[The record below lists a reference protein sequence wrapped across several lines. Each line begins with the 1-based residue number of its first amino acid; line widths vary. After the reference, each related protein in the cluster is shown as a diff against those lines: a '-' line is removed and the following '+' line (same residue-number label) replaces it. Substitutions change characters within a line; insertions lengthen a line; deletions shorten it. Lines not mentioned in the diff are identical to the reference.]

1 MSIDIQESPRRD
13 GSSDPVAVGLFV
25 SYNSRDRAAV
35 QEVRR
40 QLGARG
46 VSVFYDRESLGLGLD
61 WFEPLERALGR
72 VRGVVVLLGPNG
84 LGRWQRRERALA
96 LDRQT
101 REATFPVIPVLL
113 PESKADD
120 YSGFLLLNTYADLRG
135 GVDNPDTL
143 DAIVDTIVGDVRDT
157 DRVQL
162 PKTAAICPYRGL
174 NAFREEDA
182 PLFFGRDRLVDEPE
196 QGLLHKV
203 LTCPLVAVVGASGS
217 GKSSV
222 VRAGLLPRL
231 RRLPPSR
238 GKWEVVTFRPEKFPF
253 LKLAIALEAVRN
265 PDANDAA
272 LQTAAAGLAESWSSG
287 RLPLEASLT
296 DALEALRVDRLVVV
310 VDQFEELITLT
321 SQEAR
326 RSFLSRL
333 LEATE
338 ARSNI
343 TVLLTLRTDY
353 YSAIH
358 LDPRLSK
365 GVQRG
370 IVNVGAMTR
379 DELRSAIEGPAQ
391 RVGLEFEPGLVS
403 RLLKDVGD
411 EPGNLPLLEF
421 ALTELWEGREERRLT
436 NTAYE
441 KRGHVAGALDRR
453 AEDVFKKLTERQK
466 DATPRLFC
474 RLVRVADVEGEGRDT
489 CRRVRLDELDEE
501 SRSAFEPFVEGRL
514 LVTACATGSSAY
526 DAYPDNSTPSA
537 PDDLTTV
544 EVAHE
549 ALIHQWKRLRDW
561 IREHREFLLWRER
574 LKSQVTQWLRSGR
587 DPDLLYHGAEL
598 DVAIEWDEKRHPEL
612 NQLEIEFIDASRR
625 ARDAAE
631 ADAHHRSVR
640 MKRLMGIAIVVLL
653 IVAVVAIYFVGKY
666 ANQLADG
673 HLRVLVYAAQGV
685 ASTVLWDLERLSGPV
700 LEAANDP
707 KLRDLLKDNKV
718 KCPPNPKECRL
729 IDAMIKNNDVQPWLK
744 SHREEIDRLEKLR
757 NNNKENVVKQNGV
770 QCWLQDYAE
779 KISLKQGKYL
789 AFENYYVLDGEG
801 KLLADSWH
809 GGKKQPTEQ
818 PTVWEPNA
826 KAIGKKFPFRDYFL
840 GAMSHRGREERASVH
855 ISRVYQAVSD
865 GCYKFSISAPVHD
878 KNPGSP
884 PLGVVVVTIAT
895 LPELGHLL
903 KDKWVTNVLVGRE
916 DINPFSDSGPASQ
929 PDRYHGYDLRLMPPV
944 NDVNGIPTGGKN
956 LIIVAAVNRVLH
968 FRIFDGDGKVVVDTD
983 EKRLTEQARL
993 IKSLGK
999 QLEILW
1005 PSHVLTTSH

>member
-1 MSIDIQESPRRD
+1 
-13 GSSDPVAVGLFV
+13 
-25 SYNSRDRAAV
+25 
-35 QEVRR
+35 
-40 QLGARG
+40 
-46 VSVFYDRESLGLGLD
+46 
-61 WFEPLERALGR
+61 
-72 VRGVVVLLGPNG
+72 
-84 LGRWQRRERALA
+84 
-96 LDRQT
+96 
-101 REATFPVIPVLL
+101 
-113 PESKADD
+113 
-120 YSGFLLLNTYADLRG
+120 
-135 GVDNPDTL
+135 
-143 DAIVDTIVGDVRDT
+143 
-157 DRVQL
+157 
-162 PKTAAICPYRGL
+162 
-174 NAFREEDA
+174 
-182 PLFFGRDRLVDEPE
+182 
-196 QGLLHKV
+196 
-203 LTCPLVAVVGASGS
+203 
-217 GKSSV
+217 
-222 VRAGLLPRL
+222 
-231 RRLPPSR
+231 
-238 GKWEVVTFRPEKFPF
+238 
-253 LKLAIALEAVRN
+253 
-265 PDANDAA
+265 
-272 LQTAAAGLAESWSSG
+272 
-287 RLPLEASLT
+287 
-296 DALEALRVDRLVVV
+296 
-310 VDQFEELITLT
+310 
-321 SQEAR
+321 
-326 RSFLSRL
+326 
-333 LEATE
+333 
-338 ARSNI
+338 
-343 TVLLTLRTDY
+343 
-353 YSAIH
+353 
-358 LDPRLSK
+358 
-365 GVQRG
+365 
-370 IVNVGAMTR
+370 
-379 DELRSAIEGPAQ
+379 
-391 RVGLEFEPGLVS
+391 
-403 RLLKDVGD
+403 
-411 EPGNLPLLEF
+411 
-421 ALTELWEGREERRLT
+421 
-436 NTAYE
+436 
-441 KRGHVAGALDRR
+441 
-453 AEDVFKKLTERQK
+453 
-466 DATPRLFC
+466 
-474 RLVRVADVEGEGRDT
+474 
-489 CRRVRLDELDEE
+489 
-501 SRSAFEPFVEGRL
+501 
-514 LVTACATGSSAY
+514 
-526 DAYPDNSTPSA
+526 
-537 PDDLTTV
+537 
-544 EVAHE
+544 
-549 ALIHQWKRLRDW
+549 LIHQWKRLRDW

-770 QCWLQDYAE
+770 QCWLQDHAE

-826 KAIGKKFPFRDYFL
+826 KAIGKEFPFRDYFL

-999 QLEILW
+999 QLESLW
-1005 PSHVLTTSH
+1005 PPHVLTTSEKGRLIDDVKSIVVQTRYLIMVHPAYSQCKKPSEVYNPCLQNVHKPQQGKPEIELPDLQAFPPEKAMDNNYLDPLGGQSGEFKGRMLAGFAPVGNTQFAVIVQQRYDQAIPWIGRIASWPKWSW